1 MFSKKASSQ
10 PLPPPAHQ
18 TQPVRQVDK
27 APGANPYLD
36 ARREWDERYGDIIS
50 RAGHWRAAAF
60 GALAVALVAVSGV
73 AYIGSQSK
81 IQPFIIAVDDLGSPV
96 AVARPDLLQR
106 AGALDQRIL
115 KAQIGNFVHNSR
127 AFLGDFAA
135 QQVLLDRTFAM
146 LSSEIAPALTDFYRN
161 ERMPLKASGETVTV
175 DIRTVLHVGGETW
188 QVDWTETKRRAGQA
202 ATTQRWRAI
211 LTVGVN
217 ADLAQRPDSAMWN
230 PFGVYIRALS
240 WQKEVQ

>member
-1 MFSKKASSQ
+1 MFSKKSSTPAS
-10 PLPPPAHQ
+10 PPPP
-18 TQPVRQVDK
+18 QPVRQVEK

-36 ARREWDERYGDIIS
+36 ARREWDERYGDIVA

-60 GALAVALVAVSGV
+60 GALAVALVAVAGV
-73 AYIGSQSK
+73 VHIGSQSK
-81 IQPFIIAVDDLGSPV
+81 IQPYIIAVGDLGSPV
-96 AVARPDLLQR
+96 AVARPDLLQP

-115 KAQIGNFVHNSR
+115 KAQIGNFIHNSR

-146 LSSEIAPALTDFYRN
+146 LSSEIAPQLTEFYRD
-161 ERMPLKASGETVTV
+161 ERMPLKASGETITV

-188 QVDWTETKRRAGQA
+188 QVDWTETKRRAGQT

-211 LTVGVN
+211 LTVGTN
-217 ADLAQRPDSAMWN
+217 ADLAQRPDSVMWN
-230 PFGVYIRALS
+230 PFGIYIRALS
-240 WQKEVQ
+240 WQKEVR